1 MPSEIKSKDE
11 FLKILP
17 LAYECR
23 IKQHKDYVK
32 IKLRTK
38 RRLYTF
44 KTTHE
49 TLNELLPLIKMPN
62 NKLIKKKRKSESY
75 KYW

>member
-1 MPSEIKSKDE
+1 MKTYILDLKILFMPSEIKSKDE

-49 TLNELLPLIKMPN
+49 TLNELLPLIKCQIIN
-62 NKLIKKKRKSESY
+62 L
-75 KYW
+75 